1 MDGIGKARKSL
12 EKQGFNPYY
21 GDVNIIDPSR
31 LERADVLLSSGAREV
46 WVKERSTRGR
56 PSTGF
61 DKRAYMKEY
70 MRKRRASKAKA
81 LPKTPQT
88 INMTPII

>member
-1 MDGIGKARKSL
+1 MKPTPKL
-12 EKQGFNPYY
+12 K
-21 GDVNIIDPSR
+21 
-31 LERADVLLSSGAREV
+31 
-46 WVKERSTRGR
+46 RGR

-81 LPKTPQT
+81 LEQYLKGKTDDHP
-88 INMTPII
+88 PH